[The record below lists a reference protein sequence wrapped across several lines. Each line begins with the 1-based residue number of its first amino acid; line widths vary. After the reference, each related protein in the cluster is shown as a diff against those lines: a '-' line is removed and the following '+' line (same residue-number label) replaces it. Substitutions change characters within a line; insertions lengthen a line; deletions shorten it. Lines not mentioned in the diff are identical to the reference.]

1 MSNKKVEKIRKK
13 KLKRVESSR
22 FFFSFRLHAEVSGL
36 KSAYVVSCDQC
47 GRKFTDK
54 GRAYKDHLDYHKG
67 IKNYQCQICDK
78 RFATAASL
86 REHAS
91 QHSGMNTHACK
102 ICRKEFKRVQNV
114 RQHLIW
120 THKIRDEENVR
131 INIERL
137 FLSGVDKLRA
147 LKEFEDAANSIK

>member
-1 MSNKKVEKIRKK
+1 M
-13 KLKRVESSR
+13 R
-22 FFFSFRLHAEVSGL
+22 FHDFFYIFSFRLHAEASGL

-147 LKEFEDAANSIK
+147 LKEFEDATNSIK